1 MKEWVKDN
9 VGRRG
14 EDDILWGRWGEP
26 QDENESD
33 MTEDAGQ
40 NGRKMKVSGKSLK
53 AAGAPRAKKPRKGE
67 GEGEV
72 EEIEP
77 LKTEQTNT
85 TAVREEE
92 RVTMDRTRI
101 IRPSNKKREEMRQK
115 RERKTKIRKKKEV
128 ENHTVDNA
136 DGRNMEGDWLKKV
149 EGGSGE
155 KRKEMGRR
163 EQGR

>member
-1 MKEWVKDN
+1 MSQSVSQSVTTKTGTKRRVKDN

-40 NGRKMKVSGKSLK
+40 NGRKMKKPPVSGKSLK

-67 GEGEV
+67 GEGKV

-77 LKTEQTNT
+77 LKTEETNT

-92 RVTMDRTRI
+92 RVTIDRKRR
-101 IRPSNKKREEMRQK
+101 IRPSKKKREGMRQV
-115 RERKTKIRKKKEV
+115 RERKTKIRKAKKNNE
-128 ENHTVDNA
+128 H
-136 DGRNMEGDWLKKV
+136 
-149 EGGSGE
+149 
-155 KRKEMGRR
+155 
-163 EQGR
+163 